1 MRNPGTQG
9 HGQDGG
15 HGTGAHPDAERSRN
29 GRRAAVRTAAGDATT
44 RAAVTMRTMAP
55 GFRHAAVIRRA
66 AMVAGRN
73 NGVRHRRNVL
83 RALRVLACRRAAH
96 GEEREQTGKKETAQ
110 KNHATW
116 GNELTELMRIII
128 SHGRRHDAR
137 AAMNNLYP
145 IMAHAKALAAN
156 SYGIL
161 MLSGIVKVDFLAGGK
176 VLGYY
181 NARALSYGLQA
192 GAKQYLDESSGW
204 SIGSGTSVVIV
215 GVSDIW
221 PYYANDNENA
231 G

>member
-1 MRNPGTQG
+1 M
-9 HGQDGG
+9 
-15 HGTGAHPDAERSRN
+15 
-29 GRRAAVRTAAGDATT
+29 RTAAGDATT

-66 AMVAGRN
+66 AMVADRN

-96 GEEREQTGKKETAQ
+96 GEEREQTSKKETAQ
-110 KNHATW
+110 KNHAAW

-128 SHGRRHDAR
+128 SHGGRHDAR

-176 VLGYY
+176 
-181 NARALSYGLQA
+181 ARLLQRPCALVRLA
-192 GAKQYLDESSGW
+192 GGGEAIPRRKQRLVDRFGRERRDR
-204 SIGSGTSVVIV
+204 GSK
-215 GVSDIW
+215 
-221 PYYANDNENA
+221 
-231 G
+231 